1 MSKKAKRGDKEAFI
15 EVFNLYK
22 EQLYRTAFLYTKN
35 KEDSLDVMQ
44 ETAYRAFRN
53 ISNLKNPKYFKTWI
67 VRITINCALNV
78 VKSKNK
84 VVDIDEG
91 YLESL
96 TYTNE
101 DIHLKISIDHLLSL
115 LKPNEKSVIILKFYF
130 DYTFKEISETLE
142 LPIGTIKSIYY
153 RSIDKLQSKA
163 ERRDFLEK

>member
-1 MSKKAKRGDKEAFI
+1 M